1 LHHHKDAD
9 TSFLGVVSFSGL
21 KILVNYV
28 PMSENSSKYE
38 FIDLTVEKCFSNFF
52 VVPDYQRE
60 YVWEADKQVEQL
72 LTDIEEAYSADSK
85 KEYFIG
91 TTVVFNNNG
100 TNELIDGQQR
110 TTTLFLALCAFRSV
124 FAEYNLDHA
133 TIDQCIANTTLD
145 DDGNDV
151 HKYHLVLQ
159 YEDATQILEQIAND
173 TIPEEESLTKSGQKL
188 VAAYRRLR
196 DFISSYCKS
205 DTAEV
210 KKFFMY
216 FFRRIKFI
224 QISTP
229 DINDA
234 LKIFETVN
242 DRGVGLNP
250 MDLLKNL
257 VFRQVTRDRFDKLKD
272 NWRELVDILDSNK
285 EKPLRFLRYFI
296 MSNYPQAD
304 QGTNG
309 TGKNIVREDE
319 IYKWMTSHADICGYE
334 KKPVEFVNLLIEN
347 AKAFI
352 YFSTGRDAKGQ
363 PNVYV
368 KNINL
373 LGGTVFRQHII
384 PLLTARNF
392 SQEMFDYLARNI
404 ESYLYYFLIT
414 KEQAKNLEK
423 NFAEWNL
430 DLCKVSDLKGLNDF
444 VYRHFAPEVT
454 QKEMEY
460 RDTFNRL
467 SQSDL
472 QVFRLRYL
480 LARISQYVD
489 LARQGVFS
497 AQMLDTYYNNDIEH
511 ILPITPESE
520 EAENAIDD
528 YDRVKTMLGNLTLI
542 EKPINRSI
550 KNKSYEEKILEYHK
564 SKYYLTSSLKEVDVI
579 GNNTAINRI
588 GKFLKAFDRWDRST
602 IEERQKMLYNLS
614 LEIWKIE

>member
-1 LHHHKDAD
+1 MA
-9 TSFLGVVSFSGL
+9 SNV
-21 KILVNYV
+21 
-28 PMSENSSKYE
+28 SKYE

-72 LTDIEEAYSADSK
+72 LSDIDEAYSADSK

-100 TNELIDGQQR
+100 SNELIDGQQR
-110 TTTLFLALCAFRSV
+110 TTTLFLALCAFKSV
-124 FAEYNLDHA
+124 FNEYGIDHA

-151 HKYHLVLQ
+151 HKYHLLLQ
-159 YEDATQILEQIAND
+159 YEDASHILEQIAND
-173 TIPEEESLTKSGQKL
+173 NIPSEDSLTKSGELL
-188 VAAYRRLR
+188 VAAYQRLR
-196 DFISSYCKS
+196 DFFAAYCKEDPS
-205 DTAEV
+205 EV

-216 FFRRIKFI
+216 FFRKIKFI

-257 VFRQVTRDRFDKLKD
+257 IFRQVPREKFDKLKD
-272 NWRELVDILDSNK
+272 KWRELISILESNN

-296 MSNYPQAD
+296 MSNFPQAD
-304 QGTNG
+304 QGTQG
-309 TGKNIVREDE
+309 TGKNIIREDE
-319 IYKWMTSHADICGYE
+319 IYKWMTDHADLCNYE
-334 KKPVEFVNLLIEN
+334 KKPIEFVNLLIDN
-347 AKAFI
+347 AKAFV

-368 KNINL
+368 KNINR
-373 LGGTVFRQHII
+373 LGGTVFRQHIV

-392 SQEMFDYLARNI
+392 SQDMFDYLARNI
-404 ESYLYYFLIT
+404 EAYLYYFLIT
-414 KEQAKNLEK
+414 KEQAKVLEK

-430 DLCKVSDLKGLNDF
+430 DLCTVSDLKGLNDF
-444 VYRHFAPEVT
+444 VAKHIAPEVAE
-454 QKEMEY
+454 KEIEY
-460 RDTFNRL
+460 RDTFHRL

-472 QVFRLRYL
+472 QVFRLRYV
-480 LARISQYVD
+480 LAKLSQYVD
-489 LARQGVFS
+489 LARQGIFT
-497 AQMLDTYYNNDIEH
+497 AQMLDNYYDNDIEH
-511 ILPITPESE
+511 ILPFTPESD
-520 EAENAIDD
+520 EAKSAIDD

-550 KNKSYEEKILEYHK
+550 QNKSFAEKVLEYHK

-579 GNNTAINRI
+579 GNNTAVNRI
-588 GKFLKAFDRWDRST
+588 GKFLREFSHWDQST
-602 IEERQKMLYNLS
+602 IEQRQELLYQLS

>member
-1 LHHHKDAD
+1 MAN
-9 TSFLGVVSFSGL
+9 T
-21 KILVNYV
+21 
-28 PMSENSSKYE
+28 SKYE

-72 LTDIEEAYSADSK
+72 LTDIDEAYSSDSK

-100 TNELIDGQQR
+100 TSELIDGQQR
-110 TTTLFLALCAFRSV
+110 TTTLFLALCAFKSV
-124 FAEYNLDHA
+124 FTEYGIDHA

-151 HKYHLVLQ
+151 HKYHLLLQ
-159 YEDATQILEQIAND
+159 YEDASQILEQIAND
-173 TIPEEESLTKSGQKL
+173 NVPPEDSLTKSGKLL
-188 VAAYRRLR
+188 VAAYLRLR
-196 DFISSYCKS
+196 DFIATYCKEDPS
-205 DTAEV
+205 EV

-216 FFRRIKFI
+216 FFRKIKFI

-257 VFRQVTRDRFDKLKD
+257 IFRQVGREKFDKLKD
-272 NWRELVDILDSNK
+272 KWRELISILESNN

-296 MSNYPQAD
+296 MSNFPQAD
-304 QGTNG
+304 QGTHG
-309 TGKNIVREDE
+309 TGKNIIREDE
-319 IYKWMTSHADICGYE
+319 IYKWMTDHTALCDYE
-334 KKPVEFVNLLIEN
+334 KKPIDFVNLLIDN
-347 AKAFI
+347 AKAFV

-368 KNINL
+368 KNINR

-392 SQEMFDYLARNI
+392 SQDMFDYLARNI
-404 ESYLYYFLIT
+404 EAYLYYFLIT
-414 KEQAKNLEK
+414 KEQAKALEK

-430 DLCKVSDLKGLNDF
+430 DLCTVSDLKGLNDF
-444 VYRHFAPEVT
+444 VAKHIAPEVAE
-454 QKEMEY
+454 KEIEY
-460 RDTFNRL
+460 RDAFHRL

-472 QVFRLRYL
+472 QVFRLRYV
-480 LARISQYVD
+480 LAKLSQYVD
-489 LARQGVFS
+489 LARQGIFT
-497 AQMLDTYYNNDIEH
+497 AQMLDSYFDTDIEH
-511 ILPITPESE
+511 ILPFTPESD
-520 EAENAIDD
+520 EAKAKIDD

-550 KNKSYEEKILEYHK
+550 QNNSYSDKVEVYHK
-564 SKYYLTSSLKEVDVI
+564 SKYYLTSSLKEVDVV
-579 GNNTAINRI
+579 GNNTAVNRI
-588 GKFLKAFDRWDRST
+588 GKFLKAFSSWDKTS
-602 IEERQKMLYNLS
+602 IEERQHILYNLS

>member
-1 LHHHKDAD
+1 MPN
-9 TSFLGVVSFSGL
+9 T
-21 KILVNYV
+21 
-28 PMSENSSKYE
+28 SKYE

-72 LTDIEEAYSADSK
+72 LVDIDEAYSSDSK

-110 TTTLFLALCAFRSV
+110 TTTLFLALCAFKSV
-124 FAEYNLDHA
+124 FMEYGVNNA
-133 TIDQCIANTTLD
+133 TISKCIADTTMD
-145 DDGNDV
+145 DAGNDV
-151 HKYHLVLQ
+151 HKFHLILQ
-159 YEDATQILEQIAND
+159 YEDASHILEQIAEDN
-173 TIPEEESLTKSGQKL
+173 IPDENKLTKSGKLL

-196 DFISSYCKS
+196 EHIEEYAKIST
-205 DTAEV
+205 DEV
-210 KKFFMY
+210 KQYFIY
-216 FFRRIKFI
+216 FFRNIKFI

-257 VFRQVTRDRFDKLKD
+257 IFRQVGRDKFDKLKD
-272 NWRELVDILDSNK
+272 KWRELISILEKNG

-304 QGTNG
+304 QGSNSS
-309 TGKNIVREDE
+309 GKNIVREDE
-319 IYKWMTSHADICGYE
+319 IYKWMTDHAKLCGYE
-334 KKPVEFVNLLIEN
+334 DKPIEFVNLLIEN
-347 AKAFI
+347 AKAFVN
-352 YFSTGRDAKGQ
+352 FATGKDANGN
-363 PNVYV
+363 PNVYIQ
-368 KNINL
+368 NINR

-392 SQEMFDYLARNI
+392 DSEMFNYLARNI
-404 ESYLYYFLIT
+404 ESYLFYFLIT
-414 KEQAKNLEK
+414 KEQAKALEK

-430 DLCKVSDLKGLNDF
+430 ELCKVNNLKELNAF
-444 VYRHFAPEVT
+444 VANTFAPEVAA
-454 QKEMEY
+454 KEFEY
-460 RDTFNRL
+460 RDAFHRL
-467 SQSDL
+467 TQSDL

-480 LARISQYVD
+480 LARLSQYVD
-489 LARQGVFS
+489 LARQGNYTV
-497 AQMLDTYYNNDIEH
+497 QPLDMYFDTDIEH
-511 ILPITPESE
+511 ILPFTPASDEDKAKIE
-520 EAENAIDD
+520 D
-528 YDRVKTMLGNLTLI
+528 YDRTKTMLGNLTLI

-550 KNKSYEEKILEYHK
+550 QNNSYSDKVEVYRKSN
-564 SKYYLTSSLKEVDVI
+564 YYLTSSLKEVDVV
-579 GNNTAINRI
+579 GNNTAVNRI
-588 GKFLKAFDRWDRST
+588 GKFLKAFSTWDKAT
-602 IEERQKMLYNLS
+602 IEERQDLLYKLS

>member
-1 LHHHKDAD
+1 M
-9 TSFLGVVSFSGL
+9 
-21 KILVNYV
+21 
-28 PMSENSSKYE
+28 PNSSKYE

-52 VVPDYQRE
+52 IVPDYQRE
-60 YVWEADKQVEQL
+60 YVWEANEQVEQL
-72 LTDIEEAYSADSK
+72 LQDIDEAYSADSK

-110 TTTLFLALCAFRSV
+110 TTTLFLALCAFKSV

-151 HKYHLVLQ
+151 HKYHLLLQ
-159 YEDATQILEQIAND
+159 YEDASQVLEQIASDN
-173 TIPEEESLTKSGQKL
+173 IPAEESLTKSGKL
-188 VAAYRRLR
+188 LVRAYLHLR
-196 DFISSYCKS
+196 EFIASYCKQDS
-205 DTAEV
+205 AEV

-257 VFRQVTRDRFDKLKD
+257 IFRQVARDKFDKLKD
-272 NWRELVDILDSNK
+272 KWRELIKILESNN

-304 QGTNG
+304 QGTDG

-319 IYKWMTSHADICGYE
+319 IYKWMTSHGDLCNYE
-334 KKPVEFVNLLIEN
+334 KKPLEFVNRLIEN
-347 AKAFI
+347 AQAFVN
-352 YFSTGRDAKGQ
+352 FSTGKDAKGQ
-363 PNVYV
+363 PNVYI
-368 KNINL
+368 KNINR

-404 ESYLYYFLIT
+404 EAYLYYFLIT
-414 KEQAKNLEK
+414 KEQAKALEK
-423 NFAEWNL
+423 NFSEWNL
-430 DLCKVSDLKGLNDF
+430 DLCKVTNLKELNAF
-444 VYRHFAPEVT
+444 VASNIAPEVSGKT
-454 QKEMEY
+454 VEY
-460 RDTFNRL
+460 KDTFHRL

-480 LARISQYVD
+480 LAKLCQYVD
-489 LARQGVFS
+489 LGRKGIFT
-497 AQMLDTYYNNDIEH
+497 AQMLDDYYDTDIEH
-511 ILPITPESE
+511 ILPFKPVSE
-520 EAENAIDD
+520 EAKSSIED
-528 YDRVKTMLGNLTLI
+528 YDHVKTMLGNLTLI

-550 KNKSYEEKILEYHK
+550 QNKDYTAKVEEYHK
-564 SKYYLTSSLKEVDVI
+564 SSYYLTSSLKKVDAV

-588 GKFLKAFDRWDRST
+588 GKFLKEFDHWDRST
-602 IEERQKMLYNLS
+602 IEERQELLYKLS